1 MSTTNQNDGTQ
12 LGEQPAANVAAST
25 QGEQPAFD
33 AHAAIANLDSA
44 TLIDMLEGGA
54 VPSDRQP
61 AIQQRQEA
69 PAANTEQ
76 PDPASEQPQDG
87 DQGDGTQ
94 EQPAGTKPKGRLSVR
109 ALPEDDQA
117 TLATAIDMVRKGE
130 SKGIAEAILKLTGR
144 PATPEGETPVAA
156 IPIQEGQDGIEQH
169 QAEAQEE
176 APSQGVAE
184 IRARIEA
191 LREQRR
197 QGALDYLPPD
207 VQIRITEEIEAASI
221 ELLRAE
227 MAEKAA
233 KQSAQSY
240 QADFVSAV
248 EAVESKYPDST
259 DDTSPFSRILDDKV
273 AAAKARRDPSLADP
287 NFIIAFAD
295 EVAEMLGQREAPKQF
310 QQPPARASRPVGTS
324 LAPGAATAKR
334 MTLQDARALVATAPI
349 EDVRAALFTE

>member
-1 MSTTNQNDGTQ
+1 MSTNNQNDGTQ

-54 VPSDRQP
+54 VPSEKP
-61 AIQQRQEA
+61 STEQRQEA
-69 PAANTEQ
+69 PAATETKQ
-76 PDPASEQPQDG
+76 LDPASEQQLDG
-87 DQGDGTQ
+87 NQGDGTQ
-94 EQPAGTKPKGRLSVR
+94 EPQAGTKPKPRLSVR

-117 TLATAIDMVRKGE
+117 KLATAIDMVRKGE
-130 SKGIAEAILKLTGR
+130 SKDIAEAILKLTGK
-144 PATPEGETPVAA
+144 PATTAGETPAA
-156 IPIQEGQDGIEQH
+156 ATTDEGQDGAEQH

-176 APSQGVAE
+176 APSQSVAD
-184 IRARIEA
+184 IKAKIKA
-191 LREQRR
+191 LREERR
-197 QGALDYLPPD
+197 QAALDYLPSD
-207 VQIRITEEIEAASI
+207 DQLKITEEIEAASI

-248 EAVESKYPDST
+248 EAVESKYPEST
-259 DDTSPFSRILDDKV
+259 DDTSAFSRILDDKV

-295 EVAEMLGQREAPKQF
+295 EVAEMLGQKEAPKQF

-334 MTLQDARALVATAPI
+334 MTLQTARELVATAPI

>member
-61 AIQQRQEA
+61 TIQQRQEA
-69 PAANTEQ
+69 PATATEQ

-94 EQPAGTKPKGRLSVR
+94 EQQAGTKPKGRLSVR

-117 TLATAIDMVRKGE
+117 KLATAIDMVRKGE
-130 SKGIAEAILKLTGR
+130 SKDIAEAILKLSGK
-144 PATPEGETPVAA
+144 PATSQGEAPAA
-156 IPIQEGQDGIEQH
+156 ATTDEGQDGAEQH

-176 APSQGVAE
+176 APSQSVAD
-184 IRARIEA
+184 IRGRIEA
-191 LREQRR
+191 LREERR
-197 QGALDYLPPD
+197 QAALDYLTPD

-240 QADFVSAV
+240 QSDFVSAV
-248 EAVESKYPDST
+248 EAVESKYPEST

-295 EVAEMLGQREAPKQF
+295 EVAEMLGQKEAPKQF